1 MVKTSKKMFVPRHIT
16 QKILGLLEE
25 FNYVK
30 SKVPAYKCLC
40 YLYDKSIKKFRKRA
54 LEISVLFFSVLNQK
68 LEKICLHPIQAILS
82 IFQEARA
89 EIKLIAFY
97 PCRQQIILLVEVF
110 NLIF

>member
-54 LEISVLFFSVLNQK
+54 LEISVLFFSVLNEK
-68 LEKICLHPIQAILS
+68 LEKIWLHPIQYFSRGHSRNKAH
-82 IFQEARA
+82 
-89 EIKLIAFY
+89 
-97 PCRQQIILLVEVF
+97 LLFIPVANRLF
-110 NLIF
+110 F